1 MFAALDQL
9 SSALRTAP
17 TTSLSGVMLAE
28 GMAREVE
35 IAIWIVFVFHFI
47 CRSGETDGS
56 NDEGWMGIPKANIA
70 SKTRIAFARR
80 ICENYLNSREQRG

>member
-1 MFAALDQL
+1 
-9 SSALRTAP
+9 
-17 TTSLSGVMLAE
+17 MLAE
-28 GMAREVE
+28 GKVKDVE
-35 IAIWIVFVFHFI
+35 SAIWIVFVFHFI

-80 ICENYLNSREQRG
+80 IRENYLNSREQLWLIFAPLWSRTQVGG